1 MKKRE
6 YSEIQMNNYGH
17 KITPKQI
24 TPYYTFEDSSTV
36 KPNDN
41 TIIRNPTLMFKFGQD
56 QQNLN
61 RSQLIK
67 PLNLSK
73 IEFEDQEAANSNY
86 VSVKS
91 SKQIEIDKNT
101 YKNPHLQKDYTTKE
115 ISDFCTKVSFIIND
129 IMNSESDK
137 RVQDLALN

>member
-1 MKKRE
+1 MKKRD
-6 YSEIQMNNYGH
+6 YSEIQLNHHGQGL
-17 KITPKQI
+17 TPKQT

-86 VSVKS
+86 VSAKS
-91 SKQIEIDKNT
+91 SKQIHSDRKINRD
-101 YKNPHLQKDYTTKE
+101 PHLQKDYTTKE

-137 RVQDLALN
+137 RV